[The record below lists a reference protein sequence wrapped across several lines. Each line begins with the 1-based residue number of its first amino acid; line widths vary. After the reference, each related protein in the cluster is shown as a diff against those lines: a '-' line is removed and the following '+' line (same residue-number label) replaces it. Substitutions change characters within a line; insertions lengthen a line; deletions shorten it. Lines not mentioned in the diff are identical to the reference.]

1 MVSFFYLRL
10 LFPSYDE
17 EELNEQIFALT
28 YLMKG
33 GVSYESALNMTRR
46 ERIWFLKR
54 IAEQKKTEA
63 QQIQRAKGN

>member
-1 MVSFFYLRL
+1 MVSLFYLQL

-17 EELNEQIFALT
+17 GELNEQIFALT

-33 GVSYESALNMTRR
+33 GVSYESVLNMTRR

-54 IAEQKKTEA
+54 ITEQKKSEA